1 MLFVDNNKRCFGFLA
16 CGGGFWIILIDCF
29 ASLTVQARFYRIESK
44 GLYVNSWSRAKH
56 EMPKGTQLAEF
67 LLGCQRI
74 NESLTGIRDVSG
86 FIKYSMLVGDMVFA
100 KTFIIVVFSEPIDV
114 LTVSSA
120 SNEVFAIWGQFLC
133 IC

>member
-1 MLFVDNNKRCFGFLA
+1 
-16 CGGGFWIILIDCF
+16 
-29 ASLTVQARFYRIESK
+29 
-44 GLYVNSWSRAKH
+44 
-56 EMPKGTQLAEF
+56 MPKGTQLAEF

-100 KTFIIVVFSEPIDV
+100 KTFIIVVSSEPIDV